1 MSLLEP
7 NIIVTLTPAEYALVT
22 KPTDVQDDKGGWQRL
37 LDDIKFESDVWH
49 YRISDQQAQR
59 IYRYAYT
66 GTGGYQMRFRALYRA
81 LIRAGWVAP

>member
-1 MSLLEP
+1 MSLFCDD
-7 NIIVTLTPAEYALVT
+7 IIITMTPSEYALVA
-22 KPTDVQDDKGGWQRL
+22 KPTDVEGDKGGWQML

-59 IYRYAYT
+59 IYRYACT